1 MYIQQNPLFS
11 FNELMSFQ
19 PKSRLELIFSKIDLT
34 PALAA
39 LPKISAFGPNGYS
52 QQALLLALIAKV
64 ILQIPTLSALV
75 TQLQENILLRFV
87 CGFNLIGRTPSIAT
101 FSRFYAKITT
111 AEAMDVFFRS
121 LVSKGLTTNVIHKRI
136 VAIDSSSIESYEHYQ
151 KRPEDGSH
159 AAWGH
164 KKDSKGRPYDWYGY
178 KLHLSIDAESGLP
191 MAYTVT
197 PANTADSEQAI
208 PLMERMPFQPDYYCM
223 DKGYDVTKLYQAV
236 NDLGSQ
242 AIIPLNR
249 RNEKTPPAGMNEKHW
264 PVCSMGYPMVYWG
277 AEKRRGCAKFR
288 CPHICGKKDCS
299 QGSAWCADS
308 AYGYSLRLSQEK
320 DPRNV
325 SLPFRDSKNWKKIY
339 KMRGAVERFFGYL
352 KTNLGA
358 EQLHVRG
365 TAKVTTHLLL
375 CCVTAMAISLALH

>member
-121 LVSKGLTTNVIHKRI
+121 LVSKGLTANVIHKKI

-151 KRPEDGSH
+151 KRLRM
-159 AAWGH
+159 AAM
-164 KKDSKGRPYDWYGY
+164 
-178 KLHLSIDAESGLP
+178 LP
-191 MAYTVT
+191 GVIKRIQK
-197 PANTADSEQAI
+197 AD
-208 PLMERMPFQPDYYCM
+208 RM
-223 DKGYDVTKLYQAV
+223 T
-236 NDLGSQ
+236 
-242 AIIPLNR
+242 
-249 RNEKTPPAGMNEKHW
+249 
-264 PVCSMGYPMVYWG
+264 
-277 AEKRRGCAKFR
+277 
-288 CPHICGKKDCS
+288 
-299 QGSAWCADS
+299 
-308 AYGYSLRLSQEK
+308 
-320 DPRNV
+320 
-325 SLPFRDSKNWKKIY
+325 
-339 KMRGAVERFFGYL
+339 
-352 KTNLGA
+352 
-358 EQLHVRG
+358 G
-365 TAKVTTHLLL
+365 TA
-375 CCVTAMAISLALH
+375 ISCIFQSMPKAVCQWHIR